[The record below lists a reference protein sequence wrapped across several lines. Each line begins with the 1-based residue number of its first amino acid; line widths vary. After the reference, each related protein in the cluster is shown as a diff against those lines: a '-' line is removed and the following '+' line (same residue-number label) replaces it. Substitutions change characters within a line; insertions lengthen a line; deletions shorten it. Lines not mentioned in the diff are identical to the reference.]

1 MYYYTIEKAITLL
14 LYFVDFFKTEMSVS
28 VSCWFIMVYK
38 SCIQHLI
45 FLSQIIHYII
55 DIAHDRCIIHALKVP
70 YLIKLI

>member
-14 LYFVDFFKTEMSVS
+14 LYFVDFLKAENSVS
-28 VSCWFIMVYK
+28 VSCWLIMVYK
-38 SCIQHLI
+38 SCIQHT